1 MEQQQNNLELPFNQ
15 LPTFDTQIHFL
26 KLEHV
31 GTQRVSYME
40 VWSKSLRGA
49 KKRAIRA
56 FINGSAPNIDVIVK
70 EITKQEWQ
78 LNENEDED

>member
-1 MEQQQNNLELPFNQ
+1 
-15 LPTFDTQIHFL
+15 
-26 KLEHV
+26 
-31 GTQRVSYME
+31 ME